1 MQDKRL
7 TICRNVFFQVD
18 SAVQECCESLKRHK
32 EDIFNHIRTEVSY
45 KDKTIALDTNN
56 FNMDSFLKSNNQ
68 ILVVDGEAGTGKSA
82 LIKKDLVSIDNDT
95 IVLAFRCT
103 DMDVSDKRNFLLTYG
118 SLVIDEVLKV
128 YEEIETCILYIDAV
142 EKYFILE
149 NQNTFEDLLQM
160 FVDSGWK
167 IILTI
172 RTAYMESFHNLLL
185 NTVSVQSYHVNPIS
199 KDLLYELSVKFGF
212 VLPSD
217 KKLID
222 MLRAPFYLGL
232 YLTLD
237 NIEDVGLSA
246 LNREAFEE
254 KIWDEIIRNNKRRK
268 NNLPTRNW

>member
-1 MQDKRL
+1 
-7 TICRNVFFQVD
+7 
-18 SAVQECCESLKRHK
+18 
-32 EDIFNHIRTEVSY
+32 
-45 KDKTIALDTNN
+45 
-56 FNMDSFLKSNNQ
+56 MDSFLKSNNQ

-172 RTAYMESFHNLLL
+172 RTAYMESFHKYRKC
-185 NTVSVQSYHVNPIS
+185 TIVSC
-199 KDLLYELSVKFGF
+199 
-212 VLPSD
+212 
-217 KKLID
+217 
-222 MLRAPFYLGL
+222 
-232 YLTLD
+232 
-237 NIEDVGLSA
+237 
-246 LNREAFEE
+246 
-254 KIWDEIIRNNKRRK
+254 
-268 NNLPTRNW
+268 

>member
-1 MQDKRL
+1 MYR
-7 TICRNVFFQVD
+7 
-18 SAVQECCESLKRHK
+18 
-32 EDIFNHIRTEVSY
+32 Y
-45 KDKTIALDTNN
+45 
-56 FNMDSFLKSNNQ
+56 
-68 ILVVDGEAGTGKSA
+68 
-82 LIKKDLVSIDNDT
+82 
-95 IVLAFRCT
+95 
-103 DMDVSDKRNFLLTYG
+103 VSDKRNFLLTYG

-222 MLRAPFYLGL
+222 MLRAPF
-232 YLTLD
+232 
-237 NIEDVGLSA
+237 I
-246 LNREAFEE
+246 
-254 KIWDEIIRNNKRRK
+254 
-268 NNLPTRNW
+268 